1 MSDWRLFEIDGAV
14 WDESGESDDH
24 IVPDPK
30 DAWEGACMVKG
41 ESKKNFCG
49 ETFNALSKSAEKRS
63 VGNKNVCLTE
73 KGVTS
78 SSIAKEEPSAQLLDM
93 DSWCDLQCEKQSA
106 TYDLMHANAEMGN
119 KSVDS
124 KPYKDVKQESTENDL
139 IIGICKED
147 PILENGDSII
157 GERDDGLVNN
167 FCHFSLS
174 DICPPEGDLE
184 FFGNEHEDEE
194 SCTLLDYGWENIGNF
209 EDVDRLLRS
218 CESTF
223 GHSVNSSVDELL
235 WSSSSSAC
243 FDNSLQ
249 GNVQQGRASSSPESR
264 ALKGK
269 SQQNEQKMEFMPCD
283 YSPPPATCQIDGS
296 KGLDFQKN
304 NSKSITE
311 KPLRQE
317 SSRNT
322 QELQQ
327 NVVNDN
333 KCSCAEQQQVGHTW
347 RSEGTLISQKE
358 NADACQEIDKVN
370 SYRKQAVGHKQPEK
384 KHKKHLSDKK
394 TMQNMPPVITY
405 SSGFQVQHS
414 IYPKWQTSASS
425 ALQIFPSP
433 MHASQKNLVETAS
446 LRQVYPQFPYIHAG
460 YGYPLHHVPAM
471 PYLSNLRPQAE
482 QGKPLFVGYQ
492 IPADVSNQPHH
503 ISKPAVIPLRPPSM
517 TPQEKIEKLRWRQQ
531 MQARLAVEHQ
541 QQQFDSQKT
550 CKNHSPVHKQPQN
563 IHCEQAEVK
572 PMEGLTKVLQ
582 SPNPELDSLTPH
594 ENSRAVSE
602 LTYSDEDGSLEANVL
617 HQLQNVIGRLGM
629 KKRLCIRDSLYRLA
643 RSAMQRRFVGDTK
656 SSSENS
662 EHIEAVGMCTSID
675 IDETRTDRCVG
686 LNDME
691 TETNPFDRSIAH
703 LLFHKNSMP
712 SAGPMTAAAD
722 SSNSTFSTNSQSF
735 SATPNFWL
743 SQPLDFELLTEVQ
756 IVPATNL
763 HLPISGQSPT
773 SMAKNGIG
781 CCTQNMMKGS
791 STGFSCIASDVL
803 FDPQIC
809 ASSASMDVENSEGIL
824 VSNHQGVPQNNDS
837 ICPSVKCNQKAEMGA
852 IIDNNE
858 GLIELRCQNQ
868 NLPEIKEESNIFPS
882 STHSIMK
889 KESIESLEVDM
900 LDKDSEAVDVMDTNS
915 ELMTS
920 EQFSEI
926 RGSKK
931 HRLSK

>member
-1 MSDWRLFEIDGAV
+1 MSDWSLFEIDGAV
-14 WDESGESDDH
+14 WNESGESDDH

-30 DAWEGACMVKG
+30 DAWEGTCMVKG
-41 ESKKNFCG
+41 EPKKKFCL
-49 ETFNALSKSAEKRS
+49 TEKKS

-73 KGVTS
+73 KGDTS
-78 SSIAKEEPSAQLLDM
+78 SSITEEPSAQLLDM
-93 DSWCDLQCEKQSA
+93 DSWCDLHCEKQSA
-106 TYDLMHANAEMGN
+106 TYNLMHVNAEMAN
-119 KSVDS
+119 KSADS
-124 KPYKDVKQESTENDL
+124 KTYKDIKQESTENDL

-147 PILENGDSII
+147 PMLENGDSII
-157 GERDDGLVNN
+157 EDRDDSLVSN

-223 GHSVNSSVDELL
+223 GHSVNSGVDELV
-235 WSSSSSAC
+235 WPSSSSAC
-243 FDNSLQ
+243 FDNSFQ

-283 YSPPPATCQIDGS
+283 YPSLATCQIDGS
-296 KGLDFQKN
+296 KGLDYQKN
-304 NSKSITE
+304 NSISITD
-311 KPLRQE
+311 KHLRHE
-317 SSRNT
+317 SSRNI

-333 KCSCAEQQQVGHTW
+333 KCSCEEQQQVGHTW
-347 RSEGTLISQKE
+347 RSEGTMISQKE
-358 NADACQEIDKVN
+358 NGDNCQDIDKVS
-370 SYRKQAVGHKQPEK
+370 SYRKQVMGNKQPEK

-394 TMQNMPPVITY
+394 TTQNMPSVITY
-405 SSGFQVQHS
+405 SSGFQVQHN
-414 IYPKWQTSASS
+414 IFPRWQTSASS
-425 ALQIFPSP
+425 AVQIFPSP
-433 MHASQKNLVETAS
+433 VHASQKNLVETGS
-446 LRQVYPQFPYIHAG
+446 LRQFYPQFPYIHAG

-482 QGKPLFVGYQ
+482 QGNPLFVGCQ
-492 IPADVSNQPHH
+492 IPTDISNQPHQ
-503 ISKPAVIPLRPPSM
+503 ISKPAVIPSRPSSM

-541 QQQFDSQKT
+541 HQELDSQKT
-550 CKNHSPVHKQPQN
+550 CTNHSPVHKQPQN
-563 IHCEQAEVK
+563 IHCQQVEVK

-582 SPNPELDSLTPH
+582 STNTDSDSLAPH

-602 LTYSDEDGSLEANVL
+602 LTYSDSDGSLEANVL
-617 HQLQNVIGRLGM
+617 HQLQNVIARLGM

-656 SSSENS
+656 SSGENS
-662 EHIEAVGMCTSID
+662 EHIEAVGICTSID
-675 IDETRTDRCVG
+675 IDQTQSDRCLG
-686 LNDME
+686 PNDIE
-691 TETNPFDRSIAH
+691 TETNPFDRTIAH

-712 SAGPMTAAAD
+712 SAGLMTAAAD

-743 SQPLDFELLTEVQ
+743 SQPPEFELLTEVQ
-756 IVPATNL
+756 VVPATNL

-773 SMAKNGIG
+773 SIVNNGIG
-781 CCTQNMMKGS
+781 CCTQNMINRNGS
-791 STGFSCIASDVL
+791 SPGCSSIVSDVL

-809 ASSASMDVENSEGIL
+809 GSPASMDVENSEGIL
-824 VSNHQGVPQNNDS
+824 VSKHQGVPHNNDS
-837 ICPSVKCNQKAEMGA
+837 NCPSVKCNQKSERGA

-858 GLIELRCQNQ
+858 GLIELRCHHQH
-868 NLPEIKEESNIFPS
+868 LPEVKEESNIFPS
-882 STHSIMK
+882 STQNITK
-889 KESIESLEVDM
+889 KESIESPDVDM
-900 LDKDSEAVDVMDTNS
+900 LDKDSDAVDVMDTNS

-931 HRLSK
+931 HRLSR